1 MVPVLRFYRRTSA
14 TTAANG
20 GMTSEQMQGFYGWKS
35 ASVCQEYISTS
46 RPAIM
51 HAAQTLGSFDFG
63 KPEVEVEVA
72 VAEEGELELSLFYK
86 LPM

>member
-1 MVPVLRFYRRTSA
+1 
-14 TTAANG
+14 
-20 GMTSEQMQGFYGWKS
+20 
-35 ASVCQEYISTS
+35 
-46 RPAIM
+46 M